1 MIGPTYFGGVSI
13 LSSSDFI
20 RINGF
25 SNEYWGWGAEDDDL
39 YRRLGLHQMT
49 VTQPDPLELARY
61 TMLSHKKAKPNPDRF
76 KKLNEA
82 KSRANADGLI
92 SLKYCRTQLELK
104 HLYTHIL
111 VDIRPP

>member
-20 RINGF
+20 RVNGF

-39 YRRLGLHQMT
+39 YRRLGLHQMS
-49 VTQPDPLELARY
+49 VTQPDPLDLARY

-76 KKLNEA
+76 KKLNKA
-82 KSRANADGLI
+82 KSRANSDGLI
-92 SLKYCRTQLELK
+92 SLKYCRTQLKLK